1 MYAKKKKYEG
11 GGILEKLKQQAA
23 AAKARVSEGVQSVK
37 DNISEAKEAR
47 AEVKKEKAESKEFF
61 DAIDRGEYEM
71 IGEYDSMPDLSTR
84 RRQDRMDYQRSQMEM
99 EDMGDGVS
107 VGQKTFTYKD
117 MEGYQPKDYRMTQD
131 SDGKY
136 RVYLKKEYGMG
147 GKMKPVYKAGGKLG
161 KRKALDFNKD
171 GKITKEDFAMLRAMA
186 KKKKGK
192 K

>member
-47 AEVKKEKAESKEFF
+47 AERKEEKAESKEFF

-84 RRQDRMDYQRSQMEM
+84 RRQDRMDYQRSQLEM
-99 EDMGDGVS
+99 KDMGDGVS

-147 GKMKPVYKAGGKLG
+147 GKMKPVYKGGGKLG

-171 GKITKEDFAMLRAMA
+171 GKITKEDFAMLRAIA